1 MRNLRTFSGVAGFV
15 TLVVNL
21 ILLVDVHFDE
31 DGLDVEKEEEDPK
44 ILEPNPIPTPCL
56 ELVRQCMMVIING
69 TDVFLMMFHI
79 SKSETCHLYHISS
92 LR

>member
-21 ILLVDVHFDE
+21 FLLVDVHFDE

-56 ELVRQCMMVIING
+56 AFCLDFLPTRAIGEDNEDPPPQLEFDDEEHVE
-69 TDVFLMMFHI
+69 DV
-79 SKSETCHLYHISS
+79 SE
-92 LR
+92 